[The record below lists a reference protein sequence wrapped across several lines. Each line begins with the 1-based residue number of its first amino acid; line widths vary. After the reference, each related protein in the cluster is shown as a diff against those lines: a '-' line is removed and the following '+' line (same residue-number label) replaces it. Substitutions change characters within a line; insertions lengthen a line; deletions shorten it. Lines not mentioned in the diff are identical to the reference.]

1 MVFWRRE
8 KPVAD
13 TYSMVIDGAS
23 LTAAQTFEVKN
34 PSTGEVVGLAP
45 DATAADLDRA
55 VAAANVAFKS
65 WSQKP
70 DAELQAACE
79 AVTAKIAEHSEE
91 LATLVTKEQGKPL
104 NGLGSRW
111 ELGGAGAWAGYT
123 SALSLPMK
131 TLQDNNEG
139 TVELHRKPLGV
150 VGSITPWNFPVMIA
164 IWHIMPALRTG
175 NTVVI
180 KPSPYTPLS
189 TIRLVEIMN
198 EVLPKGVVN
207 CVTGADGAESI
218 GAAMSSHP
226 DIRKIVFTGSCATG
240 EDVMRSAAETM
251 KRLTLEMGGNDA
263 GIVLPDVDPQ
273 AIAEG
278 LFWGGFI
285 NNGQTCA
292 SMKRLYVH
300 EDVYDE
306 VCDALVD
313 FARTVPMGDGMSED
327 SILGP
332 IQNQMQFDKVKRL
345 VDAGKR
351 EGRVLL
357 GGEAGEGLF
366 FPATIIADLDN
377 DNPLVAEEQFGP
389 ALPII
394 KYSDLDAAIAQ
405 ANASDNGLGGSVWSK
420 DIDKAKEIALRM
432 ECGSV
437 WINKH
442 GAIQPNAPFG
452 GVKKSGI
459 GVEFG
464 EDGLQEYTDIQVVF
478 S

>member
-1 MVFWRRE
+1 
-8 KPVAD
+8 
-13 TYSMVIDGAS
+13 MVIDGAS
-23 LTAAQTFEVKN
+23 VPAAATFEVKN
-34 PSTGEVVGLAP
+34 PSTGEVAGLAP
-45 DATAADLDRA
+45 NATVADLDKA
-55 VAAANVAFKS
+55 VAAAHAAFPS
-65 WSQKP
+65 WSQKS

-79 AVTAKIAEHSEE
+79 AVTAKIAENSEE

-123 SALSLPMK
+123 SSLSLPMK

-139 TVELHRKPLGV
+139 KVELHRKPLGV

-198 EVLPKGVVN
+198 EVLPAGVVN

-218 GAAMSSHP
+218 GGAMSSHP

-240 EDVMRSAAETM
+240 EKVMRSAAETM

-263 GIVLPDVDPQ
+263 GIVLPDVDPA

-292 SMKRLYVH
+292 AMKRLYVH
-300 EDVYDE
+300 QDVYDE
-306 VCDALVD
+306 VCDALVA
-313 FARTVPMGDGMSED
+313 FAKNIPMGDGMAED

-345 VDAGKR
+345 VEAGKKD
-351 EGRVLL
+351 GRVLL

-366 FPATIIADLDN
+366 FPATIIADLNN

-394 KYSDLDAAIAQ
+394 KYSDLDAVIAL
-405 ANASDNGLGGSVWSK
+405 ANYSENGLGGSVWSK
-420 DIDKAKEIALRM
+420 DIEKAKEVALRM

-464 EDGLQEYTDIQVVF
+464 EEGLQEYTDVQVVF

>member
-1 MVFWRRE
+1 MTETQKRYSLVVDG
-8 KPVAD
+8 KPFE
-13 TYSMVIDGAS
+13 
-23 LTAAQTFEVKN
+23 TAKYFEVKN
-34 PSTGEVVGLAP
+34 PSTGMVVALAP
-45 DATAADLDRA
+45 DAAPDDLDRA
-55 VAAANVAFKS
+55 VEAADAAFKT
-65 WSQKP
+65 WSQKS
-70 DAELQAACE
+70 DAELQEACE

-91 LATLVTKEQGKPL
+91 LAEIVTLEQGKPL

-111 ELGGAGAWAGYT
+111 ELGGAAAWAGYT
-123 SALSLPMK
+123 SGLNLPVK
-131 TLQDNNEG
+131 VLQDNEEG
-139 TVELHRKPLGV
+139 RVELHRKPLGV

-164 IWHIMPALRTG
+164 VWHVLPALRTG

-180 KPSPYTPLS
+180 KPSPLTPLS
-189 TIRLVEIMN
+189 TIRMVELMN
-198 EVLPKGVVN
+198 EVLPAGVVN
-207 CVTGADGAESI
+207 VVTGRDDSDQPI

-226 DIRKIVFTGSCATG
+226 KVRKIVFTGSCATG
-240 EDVMRSAAETM
+240 EKVMRSAAETM

-263 GIVLPDVDPQ
+263 GIVLPDVDPK

-292 SMKRLYVH
+292 CMKRLYVH
-300 EDVYDE
+300 ESVYDE
-306 VCDALVD
+306 VCRALVD
-313 FARTVPMGDGMSED
+313 FAKNIPMGDGMDEA

-332 IQNQMQFDKVKRL
+332 IQNQMQYDKVKML
-345 VDAGKR
+345 VDDAKTK
-351 EGRVLL
+351 GRVLL
-357 GGEAGEGLF
+357 GGEPGDGLF
-366 FPATIIADLDN
+366 FPATIIADLN
-377 DNPLVAEEQFGP
+377 DDDPLVNQEQFGP

-394 KYSDLDAAIAQ
+394 KYSDIDDVIAR
-405 ANASDNGLGGSVWSK
+405 ANASDNGLGGSVWSN
-420 DIDKAKEIALRM
+420 DIAKAKEVALKM

-459 GVEFG
+459 GVEFT
-464 EDGLQEYTDIQVVF
+464 EDGLLEYTDAQVVF